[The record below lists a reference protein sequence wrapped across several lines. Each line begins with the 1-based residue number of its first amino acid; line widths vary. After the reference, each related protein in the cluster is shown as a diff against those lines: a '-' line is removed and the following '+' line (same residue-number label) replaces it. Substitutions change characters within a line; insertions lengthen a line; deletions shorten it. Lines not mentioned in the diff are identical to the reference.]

1 MTNALIIEKLN
12 ANFADKISHAAE
24 QSGIFG
30 IEVEASALKAVVTFL
45 KNSELNFMFLTDIC
59 AVHFPEKTGQEFQI
73 VYHLHN
79 LIDNKRL
86 RLKANLS
93 QNNIEIDSLSDLYAG
108 ANWMERETYDFYG
121 VKFKNHPDLRP
132 ILNMEDLGYHPLRK
146 EYRLEDE
153 TRTDKN
159 DAMFGR

>member
-1 MTNALIIEKLN
+1 MTNDLILEKLSQ
-12 ANFADKISHAAE
+12 NFADNISHPQE
-24 QSGIFG
+24 IHGVFTV
-30 IEVEASALKAVVTFL
+30 EVQPAALKKVVSCL
-45 KNSELNFMFLTDIC
+45 KTELSFIFLTDIC
-59 AVHFPEKTGQEFQI
+59 AVHYPEKAGKEFQV

-79 LIDNKRL
+79 LVDNKRL

-93 QNNIEIDSLSDLYAG
+93 QENIEIDSLCELYAG
-108 ANWMERETYDFYG
+108 ANWMERETFDFYG

-132 ILNMEDLGYHPLRK
+132 ILNMDDLGYHPLRK